1 MNKKRCGLRGRGQER
16 RAVSRGGIVLSSII
30 SPFLVYSIIL
40 KLHNVP
46 TSHPCSPK
54 VTYCYSLGRKQIN
67 KFTPI
72 NLTSLHVCL
81 QVGSRDFCFFDV
93 SGLVQATGRGW
104 GISFLLAGLLLFH
117 PHYSGVML
125 VSSLHGSLT
134 SGGQLMVLLPAIFS
148 LPIAGDLPDQ
158 DSTR

>member
-1 MNKKRCGLRGRGQER
+1 MCPL
-16 RAVSRGGIVLSSII
+16 
-30 SPFLVYSIIL
+30 
-40 KLHNVP
+40 P
-46 TSHPCSPK
+46 TLALPRLL
-54 VTYCYSLGRKQIN
+54 TAYSLGRKQIN

-72 NLTSLHVCL
+72 NLTSLHVCPL
-81 QVGSRDFCFFDV
+81 RWAPDSLCFLNV
-93 SGLVQATGRGW
+93 SGLVQATGRGC

-134 SGGQLMVLLPAIFS
+134 SGGQLMFLLPANFS

-158 DSTR
+158 DSSCWSSCFCALPNISGALSFLSGHQLSPWCLVWFFYKVGSL